1 MKKLH
6 DQGTAV
12 YLISGGFKRII
23 ERAAVQLNI
32 PSENV
37 FANRLLFDDEG
48 TTLVHSVLL
57 NLFSVVFHTLTILC
71 IK

>member
-6 DQGTAV
+6 EKGTAV

-23 ERAAVQLNI
+23 ERAAELLNI
-32 PSENV
+32 PNENI

-48 TTLVHSVLL
+48 TA
-57 NLFSVVFHTLTILC
+57 
-71 IK
+71 

>member
-1 MKKLH
+1 MQTLH
-6 DQGTAV
+6 EQGIAV

-23 ERAAVQLNI
+23 HRAAKQLNI

-48 TTLVHSVLL
+48 MPM
-57 NLFSVVFHTLTILC
+57 
-71 IK
+71 

>member
-6 DQGTAV
+6 EKGTAV

-23 ERAAVQLNI
+23 ERAAEELNI

-48 TTLVHSVLL
+48 TAYTRVQCRSLEFIQWPCP
-57 NLFSVVFHTLTILC
+57 NLS
-71 IK
+71 